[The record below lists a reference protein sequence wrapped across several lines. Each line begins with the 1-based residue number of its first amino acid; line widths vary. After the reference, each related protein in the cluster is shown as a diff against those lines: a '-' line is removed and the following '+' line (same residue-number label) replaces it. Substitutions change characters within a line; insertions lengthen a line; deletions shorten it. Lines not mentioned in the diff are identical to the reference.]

1 MMMNPFEI
9 ARAKLLDATG
19 YEIAGRDC
27 EIDTLKTG
35 QAFITWSHRIMKKEV
50 SLFSST
56 VTAQTIKTPIQTIY
70 FRHAD
75 IVTPLKHKE
84 IQ

>member
-1 MMMNPFEI
+1 MPNPFEI

-19 YEIAGRDC
+19 YEVAGRDC
-27 EIDTLKTG
+27 EIDTLKSG
-35 QAFITWSHRIMKKEV
+35 QAFITWSHRIMKKQV

-56 VTAQTIKTPIQTIY
+56 VTAQTIKTPIKTIY
-70 FRHAD
+70 FRRDA